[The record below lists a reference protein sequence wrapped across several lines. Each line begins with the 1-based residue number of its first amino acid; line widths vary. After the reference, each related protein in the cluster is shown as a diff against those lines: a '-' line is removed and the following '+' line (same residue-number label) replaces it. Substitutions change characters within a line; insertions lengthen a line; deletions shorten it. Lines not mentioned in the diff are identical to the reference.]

1 MKNTL
6 TAINFALKDN
16 AKEFINECEREYID
30 GIFTAAKQIADN
42 DDIKIVALAGP
53 SGSGKTTSA
62 HILADRLTE
71 LGETTIIV
79 SLDDFYLSED
89 KLPLLE
95 NGKKDIESPAS
106 LDSELIKICLNEIIA
121 TGKTK
126 LPHYDFKTKTSHK
139 EVNSVDIGAKGIVI
153 VEGLHA
159 LNPVITDLVPR
170 KNIYKIYVS
179 VNCGVSD
186 DCGEK
191 LLSSRQIR
199 LMRRSLRDEIFR
211 GSNINSTLTMWE
223 DVVAGERK
231 YLYCF
236 KDTADFTLKTFHPFE
251 PALYKKRFTEML
263 CEVDKNHK
271 GYNYFLK
278 TVKGVKDFCDL
289 DESLVPHGS
298 LIREFI
304 GDGKYN

>member
-6 TAINFALKDN
+6 TLINAALKNNPKD
-16 AKEFINECEREYID
+16 FIDECEKEYVD
-30 GIFTAAKQIADN
+30 GIYTAAKEIADD

-71 LGETTIIV
+71 LGETAIIV
-79 SLDDFYLSED
+79 SLDDFYLSGDE
-89 KLPLLE
+89 LPILP
-95 NGKKDIESPAS
+95 NGKTDIESPAS
-106 LDSELIKICLNEIIA
+106 LDSELIKLCLNEIIA
-121 TGKTK
+121 SGKTK
-126 LPHYDFKTKTSHK
+126 LPHYDFKTRTSIK
-139 EVNSVDIGAKGIVI
+139 DSKIVDIGAHGIVI

-179 VNCGVSD
+179 VNCGVSGE
-186 DCGEK
+186 CGEK

-199 LMRRSLRDEIFR
+199 LMRRALRDEIFR

-236 KDTADFTLKTFHPFE
+236 KETADFTLKTFHPFE
-251 PALYKKRFTEML
+251 PSLYKKRFTAML
-263 CEVDKNHK
+263 NEVDKNHK

-278 TVKGVKDFCDL
+278 TVKGVKDFYDL
-289 DESLVPHGS
+289 DSTLVPHNS